1 MTFSGFPRTTLLEAG
16 RLPLE
21 ELAERARCEGQST
34 RPIYRVHRW
43 FARRLSTQFRSILAA
58 LTLEPREAD
67 QFWKRYNEHIPL
79 DGAVVLDPF
88 VGGGTTVIE
97 SSRCGAAVIGFD
109 IDPVAASIT
118 RFELSARTRERD
130 LAAAQSIVA
139 SVAETLRSYYIT
151 TLDDG
156 RETEVLH
163 YFWVE
168 ETTCS
173 ECGHAFEL
181 HPYYQLA
188 WDNDKGLQWAF
199 CKHCHE
205 VQELPLARKRLD
217 CGCGRRTRIKDG
229 TQFRGKIQCPQC
241 QHTWNLSEGSSEQPP
256 RWRLFALE
264 VLEPVEDGCLRT
276 FKRATAS
283 DHAAYATAS
292 AALREM
298 ERTASPFPP
307 SRPIPEEP
315 RFDRRP
321 LIHGIRSYDQ
331 LFNDRQRL
339 HLTILGRAI
348 AGVENEGVKRLLS
361 LAYSE
366 HLTTNCMY
374 TGYAFGYRRTSPLFS
389 IHGYRHIV
397 RPVELN
403 PWLDGIGRGTFIN
416 SLSKIGRAIAYASA
430 PDDLASQNGSAPAIE
445 PIGPADGCVIDDP
458 EQVCVG
464 KAKAAVC
471 ARSSADLRGIPD
483 GDVNLILTDPPYFDN
498 ISYSELS
505 DFYLAWHQQL
515 GIAEGVYRAPGRSAP
530 LSENLAIVDRSDSSV
545 ATYTHTLASIFAECN
560 RVLHPDGLMVFT
572 YHHKAPEAWVA
583 VGMALAHSGLQCTS
597 VIPMRGEGDGGLHSK
612 NGTIKWD
619 AVLVCRKSGRRAV
632 HISDL
637 TAVVV
642 GREALEGALAATNR
656 FASQLSQPKTAFRE
670 PDRLNLLC
678 AMVAASA
685 QADRSADES
694 LPLEE
699 ALQEALRLFDAQ
711 RLDPHRAYAEA

>member
-16 RLPLE
+16 ILPLE

-58 LTLEPREAD
+58 LTLRPDEAG

-79 DGAVVLDPF
+79 DHAVVLDPF
-88 VGGGTTVIE
+88 VGGGTTVVE
-97 SSRCGAAVIGFD
+97 SSRCGAAVIGID
-109 IDPVAASIT
+109 IDPVAVTIT
-118 RFELSARTRERD
+118 RFELNARFREQD
-130 LAAAQSIVA
+130 FAAAQAIA
-139 SVAETLRSYYIT
+139 KSVAEILRPHYIT
-151 TLDDG
+151 ILEDG
-156 RETEVLH
+156 REAEVLH

-168 ETTCS
+168 ETTCTK
-173 ECGHAFEL
+173 CATTFEL
-181 HPYYQLA
+181 HPYYLLA
-188 WDNDKGLQWAF
+188 WDKEKDRQWAF
-199 CKHCHE
+199 CKHCYE
-205 VQELPLARKRLD
+205 VQELPLTRKRLD
-217 CGCGRRTRIKDG
+217 CTCGHRTWIKDG
-229 TQFRGKIQCPQC
+229 TQSRGKIRCPKC
-241 QHTWNLSEGSSEQPP
+241 LYTCNLSDDSSDKPP

-264 VLEPVEDGCLRT
+264 VLEPVESGYRRS
-276 FKRATAS
+276 FKRATAG
-283 DHAAYATAS
+283 DIAAYAAAS
-292 AALREM
+292 AKLSEM
-298 ERTASPFPP
+298 EQIAAPFPP
-307 SRPIPEEP
+307 TRPIPEEP

-321 LIHGIRSYDQ
+321 IIHGIRSYDQ

-348 AGVENEGVKRLLS
+348 ASVKDEGVKHLLS

-403 PWLDGIGRGTFIN
+403 PWLDGIGRGTFLN

-430 PDDLASQNGSAPAIE
+430 PDDLVSQNGSAPAIE
-445 PIGPADGCVIDDP
+445 PIGPADGYVSDDP

-464 KAKAAVC
+464 ATKAAVC

-483 GDVNLILTDPPYFDN
+483 GVVDLILTDPPYFDN

-505 DFYLAWHQQL
+505 DFYLAWHQRL
-515 GIAEGVYRAPGRSAP
+515 GTAEGIYRDPNRSAP
-530 LSENLAIVDRSDSSV
+530 LAENLAIVDRSDSSV
-545 ATYTHTLASIFAECN
+545 AAYTHTLAAIFAECG
-560 RVLHPDGLMVFT
+560 RVLHPNGLMVFT
-572 YHHKAPEAWVA
+572 YHHKAPEAWLA
-583 VGMALAHSGLQCTS
+583 VGTALARSGLRCTS

-619 AVLVCRKSGRRAV
+619 AVMVCRKSGPPVV
-632 HISDL
+632 HTSDL

-642 GREALEGALAATNR
+642 RREALEDALVATHR
-656 FASQLSQPKTAFRE
+656 FASRLSQPKTAFRK

-685 QADRSADES
+685 QANWPTEES

-711 RLDPHRAYAEA
+711 RLDPRCAYAEA